1 MQHKKNA
8 VFIMLGQSNAVGH
21 NLPMREQDKLLTPIK
36 NVFGL
41 SRKDNQFLDNTYLT
55 WSGYTSFGMNLAEEQ
70 DNTYS
75 VPNCLAALW
84 QKHIDEGN
92 TYQLPNLY
100 IIQIAIGAQGV
111 REGAMWYPGRVKKLI
126 PGKLGEVDISLFP
139 FTMHIFQLLEE
150 SFRKLGKEYE
160 IIGLHWRGG
169 EGEVNATQ
177 TYLSQNLMRIYT
189 EMFDAFNGI
198 LNDPPIVLHKI
209 VCADHVNKRDPSGE
223 MYQKMGYIN
232 KTFSELEQNY
242 PNITVFDPTNAPQ
255 FDPKIYS
262 NGIFLPDAIHY
273 TAEVNR
279 WVAECIFQKYC
290 SDMRNGKTK

>member
-21 NLPMREQDKLLTPIK
+21 NLPMREQDKLLTPVK

-139 FTMHIFQLLEE
+139 FTVHIFQLLEE

-232 KTFSELEQNY
+232 KTFSALEQNY

>member
-21 NLPMREQDKLLTPIK
+21 NLPMREQDKLLTPVK

-139 FTMHIFQLLEE
+139 FTVHIFQVLEE

-232 KTFSELEQNY
+232 KTFSALEQNY